1 MEEKQLPRYFRE
13 EKSTLKPLPECLINI
28 EKTVKKTVHKKKFQT
43 VTFFNIYFLLAKF
56 SVNLQYGPK
65 KTRLIRCLLYGFFLF
80 GGPEISAG
88 HTI

>member
-1 MEEKQLPRYFRE
+1 MFDQY
-13 EKSTLKPLPECLINI
+13 LKDC
-28 EKTVKKTVHKKKFQT
+28 KKTVHKKKFQT